1 LDAWKATPFEQ
12 KVGTPATSVDEKVQ
26 AELMFFICPLV
37 HRLKT
42 RTWQTGRQRDE
53 QNQHCGL
60 VKRHV
65 DAAKK

>member
-42 RTWQTGRQRDE
+42 RT
-53 QNQHCGL
+53 
-60 VKRHV
+60 
-65 DAAKK
+65 